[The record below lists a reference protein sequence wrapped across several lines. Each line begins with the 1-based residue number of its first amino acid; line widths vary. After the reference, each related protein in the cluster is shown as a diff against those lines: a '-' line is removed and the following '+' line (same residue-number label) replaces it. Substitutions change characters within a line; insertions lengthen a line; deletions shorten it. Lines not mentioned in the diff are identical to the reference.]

1 MTPRR
6 NFLFASASA
15 SAMAWPGQC
24 ECRENGRHKF
34 PNTILLRSDRVIE

>member
-6 NFLFASASA
+6 NFLLASA

-24 ECRENGRHKF
+24 ESRENARHKF
-34 PNTILLRSDRVIE
+34 PNTILLRADRVIE